1 MLCCIMYTV
10 LLNCVGCLRDD
21 LSTNEKCR
29 RWQVLALGLLEDPQ
43 NKRAIGLPR
52 RTEVLHRFL
61 LSQLD
66 KEAKEPALPPIPPS
80 ASKAPTPAKV
90 RIIPA

>member
-1 MLCCIMYTV
+1 M
-10 LLNCVGCLRDD
+10 
-21 LSTNEKCR
+21 
-29 RWQVLALGLLEDPQ
+29 LALGLLEHPQ

-66 KEAKEPALPPIPPS
+66 KEAKEPALPIAPAPASQVATS
-80 ASKAPTPAKV
+80 ALCLYCVCTVPTTSKYCLRV
-90 RIIPA
+90 RWPLEG